1 MARVTVEDCVTKI
14 PNRFEL
20 VMLASQ
26 RARDIAAG
34 GELTVDR
41 DNDKDAVVS
50 LREIAD
56 ETVHQDDLSEALL
69 LGLQRYAEIDEPEE
83 EAMDLDDG
91 GDLLGEIEARG
102 GSVAGMQVLDAG
114 GAGVGGNAG
123 EAQGEAPVDPGKLF
137 GDGGSE

>member
-56 ETVHQDDLSEALL
+56 EKMTQNDLTEALL
-69 LGLQRYAEIDEPEE
+69 LGLQRHAENDELEE
-83 EAMDLDDG
+83 EVMETEEG
-91 GDLLGEIEARG
+91 GKIKVSGGE
-102 GSVAGMQVLDAG
+102 VAGMHALD
-114 GAGVGGNAG
+114 
-123 EAQGEAPVDPGKLF
+123 VDLGDAAEGTVPTDLSKLF
-137 GDGGSE
+137 GGGGSK

>member
-41 DNDKDAVVS
+41 DNDKDAVVA

-56 ETVHQDDLSEALL
+56 EKMTQNDLTESLL
-69 LGLQRYAEIDEPEE
+69 LGLQRHAENDELEE
-83 EAMDLDDG
+83 EVMETGEG

-102 GSVAGMQVLDAG
+102 GKVAGMQVFDVGLGDAAEG
-114 GAGVGGNAG
+114 TV
-123 EAQGEAPVDPGKLF
+123 PTDLSKLF
-137 GDGGSE
+137 GGGGSK

>member
-41 DNDKDAVVS
+41 DNDKDAVVA

-56 ETVHQDDLSEALL
+56 EKMTQNDLTEALL
-69 LGLQRYAEIDEPEE
+69 LGLQRHAENDELEE
-83 EAMDLDDG
+83 EVMETEEG
-91 GDLLGEIEARG
+91 GKIKVSGGE
-102 GSVAGMQVLDAG
+102 VAGMHALD
-114 GAGVGGNAG
+114 
-123 EAQGEAPVDPGKLF
+123 VDLGDAAEGTVPTDLSKLF
-137 GDGGSE
+137 GGGGSE

>member
-34 GELTVDR
+34 GELTVER

-56 ETVHQDDLSEALL
+56 ETVLQDDLSEALL
-69 LGLQRYAEIDEPEE
+69 LGLQRHAEIDEPEE
-83 EAMDLDDG
+83 EAMKLGEG

-102 GSVAGMQVLDAG
+102 GSIAGMQVIDAG
-114 GAGVGGNAG
+114 SAGVGGSGPA
-123 EAQGEAPVDPGKLF
+123 GEAPVDPGKLF

>member
-34 GELTVDR
+34 SELRVDR
-41 DNDKDAVVS
+41 DNDKDAVVA
-50 LREIAD
+50 LREIASEAATRD
-56 ETVHQDDLSEALL
+56 ELHEALL
-69 LGLQRYAEIDEPEE
+69 LGLQRHAEIDEPEADMAELSGE
-83 EAMDLDDG
+83 E

-102 GSVAGMQVLDAG
+102 GVVDGMQVVDAS
-114 GAGVGGNAG
+114 GAGA
-123 EAQGEAPVDPGKLF
+123 EIPTDLSKLF
-137 GDGGSE
+137 GDGGGGGG

>member
-56 ETVHQDDLSEALL
+56 ETVLQDDLSEALL

-83 EAMDLDDG
+83 EAMGLGEG

-102 GSVAGMQVLDAG
+102 GSVVGMQVLDAG
-114 GAGVGGNAG
+114 AAGVGGGDAP
-123 EAQGEAPVDPGKLF
+123 GEAPVDPGKLF

>member
-41 DNDKDAVVS
+41 DNDKDAVVA

-56 ETVHQDDLSEALL
+56 EKMTQNDLTESLL
-69 LGLQRYAEIDEPEE
+69 LGLQRHAENDELEE
-83 EAMDLDDG
+83 EVMETGEG

-102 GSVAGMQVLDAG
+102 GKVAGMQVFDVGLGDAAEG
-114 GAGVGGNAG
+114 KTPTNLS
-123 EAQGEAPVDPGKLF
+123 KLF
-137 GDGGSE
+137 GGGGSE

>member
-56 ETVHQDDLSEALL
+56 ETVQQDDLSEALL
-69 LGLQRYAEIDEPEE
+69 LGLQRHAEIDEPEE
-83 EAMDLDDG
+83 EAMDLGEG

-102 GSVAGMQVLDAG
+102 GSISGMQVIDAG
-114 GAGVGGNAG
+114 GGGKPA
-123 EAQGEAPVDPGKLF
+123 GEAPVDPGKLF